1 MMVNWRKNQ
10 LSFYALLLITIFLF
24 GYRFYYS
31 PYGNGRSMKVLNWD
45 AFGYYQYLPATFI
58 YHDIEKEAFLK
69 DMDRKYQVI
78 GEGGKLYQIHVFED
92 GSVTARYLSG
102 VAILEMPFFFLAHI
116 YALVTDFPADGF
128 SPPYQ
133 WAIALGAL
141 FYVVVGLF
149 FLQWVLRRFFSDMI
163 TAVVLILIVLSTNAL
178 QYFSIDG
185 AMSHSWLF
193 FLYSLLLFIT
203 IKWHTKPK
211 LFWAALIGLSVG
223 LLTIGRPTEVISI
236 MIPLF
241 WNTHNKAS
249 AYTKWQLVRRYKSHL
264 YIALVFGI
272 LAILPQLI
280 YWQITTGAPI
290 YTIGSKWNFLNPW
303 FRVLF
308 GLEEGWFIYTPITI
322 LMMAGYFFMKDLP
335 FRKVLLWFGLINIW
349 IIISWN
355 DWRYGATYSMR
366 ALVQS
371 YPVYAL
377 TLGLAIQWIFQKRK
391 KTIFLIIALFLLIIN
406 LFQIYYYNKGVLDY
420 TKVLNI
426 F

>member
-1 MMVNWRKNQ
+1 MAYLRKNH

-31 PYGNGRSMKVLNWD
+31 PYGNGRPMKVLTWD

-58 YHDIEKEAFLK
+58 YHDIKKEAFLP
-69 DMDRKYQVI
+69 DLDNKYQVI
-78 GEGGKLYQIHVFED
+78 GEGGHLYQLHMFED
-92 GSVTARYLSG
+92 GSVTARYLNG

-116 YALVTDFPADGF
+116 YAFVTDYPADGF

-141 FYVVVGLF
+141 FYVVAGLF
-149 FLQWVLRRFFSDMI
+149 ILQWVLRRFYSDVI
-163 TAVVLILIVLSTNAL
+163 TALVLVLIVLSTNAL
-178 QYFSIDG
+178 QYFSVDG

-193 FLYSLLLFIT
+193 FLYSLLLFVT
-203 IKWHTKPK
+203 IKWHTEPKPV
-211 LFWAALIGLSVG
+211 WAALIGLTVG
-223 LLTIGRPTEVISI
+223 LLTIGRPTEIISI

-241 WNTHNKAS
+241 WNTHNKVA
-249 AYTKWQLVRRYKSHL
+249 AYTKWHLVKRYKSHL
-264 YIALVFGI
+264 YTAFGFGV

-322 LMMAGYFFMKDLP
+322 LMMVGYFFMKDLP

-355 DWRYGATYSMR
+355 DWRYGMTYSMR

-377 TLGLAIQWIFQKRK
+377 TLGLAIKWIFQKRK
-391 KTIFLIIALFLLIIN
+391 KTFFLIIASILLIVN
-406 LFQIYYYNKGVLDY
+406 LFQIYYYNKGILDY
-420 TKVLNI
+420 TKVLNN

>member
-1 MMVNWRKNQ
+1 MVYFRKNK
-10 LSFYALLLITIFLF
+10 LSFYALLLITVFLF

-31 PYGNGRSMKVLNWD
+31 PHGNGRPMKVLTWD

-58 YHDIEKEAFLK
+58 YHDIKKEAFLD
-69 DMDRKYQVI
+69 DMNSKYQVI
-78 GEGGKLYQIHVFED
+78 GNGGYLYQLHVFED
-92 GSVTARYLSG
+92 GSVTARYLNG
-102 VAILEMPFFFLAHI
+102 VAILEMPFFFLAHS
-116 YALVTDFPADGF
+116 YALVSEYPADGF

-141 FYVVVGLF
+141 FYVVMGLF
-149 FLQWVLRRFFSDMI
+149 ILQWVLRRYFSDRI
-163 TAVVLILIVLSTNAL
+163 TAIVLLLIVLATNAI

-193 FLYSLLLFIT
+193 FLYSLLLFVT
-203 IKWHTKPK
+203 IKWHTEPK
-211 LFWAALIGLSVG
+211 QLWASLIGLSVG
-223 LLTIGRPTEVISI
+223 LLTIGRPTEIISI

-241 WNTHNKAS
+241 WNTHNKAA
-249 AYTKWQLVRRYKSHL
+249 AYTKWQLVRQYKSHI
-264 YIALVFGI
+264 YIALGFGV

-290 YTIGSKWNFLNPW
+290 YAIGSKWNFLNPW

-322 LMMAGYFFMKDLP
+322 LMMVGYFFMKDMP

-355 DWRYGATYSMR
+355 DWRYGTTYSMR

-391 KTIFLIIALFLLIIN
+391 KAIFLIIASLLLIIN
-406 LFQIYYYNKGVLDY
+406 LIQIYYFNKGILDY
-420 TKVLNI
+420 TKVVKFLL
-426 F
+426 

>member
-1 MMVNWRKNQ
+1 LDN
-10 LSFYALLLITIFLF
+10 
-24 GYRFYYS
+24 
-31 PYGNGRSMKVLNWD
+31 
-45 AFGYYQYLPATFI
+45 
-58 YHDIEKEAFLK
+58 
-69 DMDRKYQVI
+69 KYQVI
-78 GEGGKLYQIHVFED
+78 GEGGHLYQLHMFED
-92 GSVTARYLSG
+92 GSVTARYLNG

-116 YALVTDFPADGF
+116 YAFVTDYPADGF

-141 FYVVVGLF
+141 FYVVAGLF
-149 FLQWVLRRFFSDMI
+149 ILQWVLRRFYSDVI
-163 TAVVLILIVLSTNAL
+163 TALVLVLIVLSTNAL
-178 QYFSIDG
+178 QYFSVDG

-193 FLYSLLLFIT
+193 FLYSLLLFVT
-203 IKWHTKPK
+203 IKWHTEPKPV
-211 LFWAALIGLSVG
+211 WAALIGLTVG
-223 LLTIGRPTEVISI
+223 LLTIGRPTEIISI

-241 WNTHNKAS
+241 WNTHNKVA
-249 AYTKWQLVRRYKSHL
+249 AYTKWHLVKRYKSHL
-264 YIALVFGI
+264 YTAFGFGV

-322 LMMAGYFFMKDLP
+322 LMMVGYFFMKDLP

-355 DWRYGATYSMR
+355 DWRYGMTYSMR

-377 TLGLAIQWIFQKRK
+377 TLGLAIKWIFQKRK
-391 KTIFLIIALFLLIIN
+391 KTFFLIIASILLIVN
-406 LFQIYYYNKGVLDY
+406 LFQIYYYNKGILDY
-420 TKVLNI
+420 TKVLNN